1 MGGLECSREALEIA
15 ERAIELDSDRS
26 FALQQRNRALS
37 GLGCS
42 QEALETA
49 ERLVEPDSAKFF
61 LQIDSKR
68 EAKRKVLFD
77 RAAFPNQTRSPG
89 MRTYVYPYPV
99 KLREEQRRFL
109 ETMVHTSR
117 TPAKHYLVA
126 RVLLMSD
133 QQQGQP
139 EATDSQIAEV
149 LSISRRTVIRIK
161 QRFVREHRIWPH
173 PAMNAGCKRSK
184 SSWNSVNEE
193 WYVRLSRYLLEQSGV
208 RKYIL
213 AVANV

>member
-1 MGGLECSREALEIA
+1 MGELER
-15 ERAIELDSDRS
+15 
-26 FALQQRNRALS
+26 
-37 GLGCS
+37 S
-42 QEALETA
+42 QEALEAA
-49 ERLVEPDSAKFF
+49 ERLVKLARGPVPFP
-61 LQIDSKR
+61 IDSKR

-77 RAAFPNQTRSPG
+77 RTAFPNETRSSG
-89 MRTYVYPYPV
+89 MRTYAYRYPV
-99 KLREEQRRFL
+99 KLSEEQRRFL
-109 ETMVHTSR
+109 ETMVHTSS

-184 SSWNSVNEE
+184 PSWNSVNEE

-208 RKYIL
+208 RRYVL